1 MADQTSSAPA
11 SQDSSTASLSKT
23 RILLAVL
30 AMLALAGLAA
40 AIAVPLANKARA
52 RRQEETPMEQAR
64 RILQEVP
71 MVDGHNNL
79 PSRLRMDANQL
90 LQTVDLR
97 QDLRVIYD
105 VTENDIPRLRQGL
118 SSAHMWAAKMT
129 CDSQYRDAVRRGFTQ
144 VDLIKRMVRM
154 YPADFMLVTEADG
167 IMEAFEQNKIGSII
181 TLESGH
187 AIDSSLALLRM
198 FYDLGVRGLTL
209 TWQCSTPWADYDG
222 ETRNPNPP
230 HNGLTEFGKLVVK
243 EMNRLGMIVDLSHVS
258 DKVMHDALDISE
270 APLHFSHSGA
280 YAICNTTRN
289 VKDEVLLKMKEKD
302 GILMIPF
309 IDDFIGC
316 RSNTDTDRVKLSEKE
331 KDGILM
337 IPFIDGFIGCRA
349 NTNTDRV
356 QLSEVAGQKY
366 YHYTMGGWI
375 GSLRLRQEPD
385 RCRLPG
391 YRLGVRLLHKV
402 TIATYMIEL
411 CQEPDRCRLPGYR
424 LGVRLLHKNYVRN
437 LIGAD
442 YLGIGSGFDCCTR
455 DLFAEGLE
463 DASTYPALFAELL
476 RRGWTEEELQ
486 KVAGLNLIRVWR
498 QVEAVR
504 DRLAAEG
511 MTEIEDLIPEE
522 DTVDDTCRTWVD

>member
-1 MADQTSSAPA
+1 MADQTSSTPA
-11 SQDSSTASLSKT
+11 SQDSPTASLSKT
-23 RILLAVL
+23 RILLAVF
-30 AMLALAGLAA
+30 AVLALAGLAA

-97 QDLRVIYD
+97 QDLRVVYD

-230 HNGLTEFGKLVVK
+230 HNGLTDFGKLVVK

-280 YAICNTTRN
+280 YSICNTTRN
-289 VKDEVLLKMKEKD
+289 VKDEVLLKMVVLLPAKVPWTTSDKQIRIWRSMLKKVFEMFSPYLLQKEKD

-316 RSNTDTDRVKLSEKE
+316 RSNTDTDRV
-331 KDGILM
+331 
-337 IPFIDGFIGCRA
+337 
-349 NTNTDRV
+349 
-356 QLSEVAGQKY
+356 QLSEVAD
-366 YHYTMGGWI
+366 HF
-375 GSLRLRQEPD
+375 D
-385 RCRLPG
+385 
-391 YRLGVRLLHKV
+391 H
-402 TIATYMIEL
+402 
-411 CQEPDRCRLPGYR
+411 
-424 LGVRLLHKNYVRN
+424 VRN

>member
-1 MADQTSSAPA
+1 MADQTSGSSPA
-11 SQDSSTASLSKT
+11 SQESPAAASLSKN
-23 RILLAVL
+23 RVLLAVL
-30 AMLALAGLAA
+30 AVLALAGLAA
-40 AIAVPLANKARA
+40 AIAVPLANRARA

-71 MVDGHNNL
+71 MIDGHNNL
-79 PSRLRMDANQL
+79 PSRLRMDARQL

-167 IMEAFEQNKIGSII
+167 IMEAFEQNKIGSVI

-198 FYDLGVRGLTL
+198 FYDLGVRGMTL

-222 ETRNPNPP
+222 ETNNPNPP
-230 HNGLTEFGKLVVK
+230 HNGLTDFGKLVVR

-258 DKVMHDALDISE
+258 DKVMNDALDISE

-289 VKDEVLLKMKEKD
+289 VKDDVLIKMKEKD

-316 RSNTDTDRVKLSEKE
+316 RSNSDTDK
-331 KDGILM
+331 
-337 IPFIDGFIGCRA
+337 
-349 NTNTDRV
+349 V
-356 QLSEVAGQKY
+356 QLSEVAD
-366 YHYTMGGWI
+366 HF
-375 GSLRLRQEPD
+375 
-385 RCRLPG
+385 
-391 YRLGVRLLHKV
+391 
-402 TIATYMIEL
+402 
-411 CQEPDRCRLPGYR
+411 
-424 LGVRLLHKNYVRN
+424 NYVRN

-463 DASTYPALFAELL
+463 DASTYPNLFAELL
-476 RRGWTEEELQ
+476 RRGWTEEELR
-486 KVAGLNLIRVWR
+486 KIAGQNLIRVWR
-498 QVEAVR
+498 RVEAVR

-511 MTEIEDLIPEE
+511 VTEIEELIPEE